1 MLEGAAVG
9 SHSIQSFL
17 LYHDLK
23 WRVGTDIHF
32 SDIKSF
38 VNQGDTKNYKVE
50 YFINWLTAFIR

>member
-9 SHSIQSFL
+9 SHSIQSFP

-23 WRVGTDIHF
+23 WRVGMDIHI

-38 VNQGDTKNYKVE
+38 VSQGGTKND
-50 YFINWLTAFIR
+50 